1 MPTTSRP
8 TRQWVLLIVG
18 PVLSLVSFVIAYFVD
33 PLQFGNHKSL
43 AAIPAFLLAIVIL
56 LITHDLASSRDL
68 EQASSYSDRIYEA
81 VKDYLHVTKVGSP
94 EVGLRYVI
102 DRLPILQ
109 EVRNTSFNIA
119 DEVERADEKFYESD
133 VYLHAS
139 RAIAEWTA
147 KKLRWKDVGDER
159 AVERLRAT
167 RDAASRLAGRER
179 SRYQFKLIEHNEP
192 QISFILLG
200 YPDGTREVLF
210 NWDFRDIGQDP
221 VVLLSRDRDIVEMFS
236 VQFEQLWRY
245 ASPDHDMT
253 AVRSISKK

>member
-1 MPTTSRP
+1 MRTSRIS
-8 TRQWVLLIVG
+8 RQWALLIVG
-18 PVLSLVSFVIAYFVD
+18 PALSLVSFVVAYYLN
-33 PLQFGNHKSL
+33 PLQFGKHEPL

-56 LITHDLASSRDL
+56 IISHDLASSRDL
-68 EQASSYSDRIYEA
+68 EQASAYSDRIYEA

-94 EVGLRYVI
+94 EVGLHYVI

-109 EVRNTSFNIA
+109 EVRNTSFNIS
-119 DEVERADEKFYESD
+119 DEVERAGEKFYETD
-133 VYLHAS
+133 VYLHS
-139 RAIAEWTA
+139 SHEIAEWTSR
-147 KKLRWKDVGDER
+147 KLRWKDIGDTR

-167 RDAASRLAGRER
+167 SASASRLAGRGR
-179 SRYQFKLIEHNEP
+179 SRYQYKLIEHDEP

-210 NWDFRDIGQDP
+210 NWDFREIGQDP

-245 ASPDHDMT
+245 ASPDHDRT